1 MKARVGHCGAVAKEG
16 FLKLCIITLT
26 RSDHCFGLL
35 RNQPLILLV
44 EKNSFV
50 QFFSLEHDLGNLTSD
65 EAPQR
70 FINRCGVFH
79 SVFSVYRRLQPTW
92 AIPHR
97 LLYKI
102 FYWAQEMFF
111 TGPRCLWGPVYGS
124 RSLYIPPYDSFVKLY
139 WCDSGWWW
147 YQLNMIDDANIK

>member
-1 MKARVGHCGAVAKEG
+1 MKARVGHSGAVAKEG

-79 SVFSVYRRLQPTW
+79 SVFSVYSRLQPPW
-92 AIPHR
+92 AIPHPITIQNI
-97 LLYKI
+97 LLRARDV
-102 FYWAQEMFF
+102 FC
-111 TGPRCLWGPVYGS
+111 GRNPS
-124 RSLYIPPYDSFVKLY
+124 RNRIVNSWIGFKLSYSLAACRTL
-139 WCDSGWWW
+139 
-147 YQLNMIDDANIK
+147 QLVGHHHHHHHHH

>member
-50 QFFSLEHDLGNLTSD
+50 QFFSLEHDLVNLTSD

-92 AIPHR
+92 AIPHPITIQNI
-97 LLYKI
+97 LLSARDV
-102 FYWAQEMFF
+102 FC
-111 TGPRCLWGPVYGS
+111 GRNPS
-124 RSLYIPPYDSFVKLY
+124 RNRIVNSWIGFKLSYSNSLAACWTL
-139 WCDSGWWW
+139 
-147 YQLNMIDDANIK
+147 QLVGHHHHPHHHH

>member
-26 RSDHCFGLL
+26 RSDHCFGRL

-97 LLYKI
+97 LLYTI

-111 TGPRCLWGPVYGS
+111 CGRNPS
-124 RSLYIPPYDSFVKLY
+124 RNRIVNSWIGFKLSYSNSLAACRTLQFV
-139 WCDSGWWW
+139 GHHHHHHHHHHH
-147 YQLNMIDDANIK
+147 